1 MHPGRQMNGI
11 NKNRSLL
18 FTGEGSSLLMT
29 IKPTAL
35 KTLQRQLLAHLL
47 LALFLT
53 PGLIQVF
60 HHHEHESIHVHSI
73 GQGSLLSKYE
83 HCAICSFEFVS
94 FLKSEPVFI
103 SQGDVERHALQSGLC
118 EAPVL
123 SDVLVLSDRA
133 PPLS

>member
-1 MHPGRQMNGI
+1 M
-11 NKNRSLL
+11 
-18 FTGEGSSLLMT
+18 FTGKGTSVSMT

-35 KTLQRQLLAHLL
+35 KTTQRQLLALL
-47 LALFLT
+47 LLTLFLT

-60 HHHEHESIHVHSI
+60 HHHEHEVFHVHSNV
-73 GQGSLLSKYE
+73 QGGLLSKYE
-83 HCAICSFEFVS
+83 HCSICSFEFVS

-103 SQGDVERHALQSGLC
+103 STGDFQCHTLLTGLF

-123 SDVLVLSDRA
+123 SDVLILSDRA

>member
-1 MHPGRQMNGI
+1 M
-11 NKNRSLL
+11 
-18 FTGEGSSLLMT
+18 FTGEGPSILMT
-29 IKPTAL
+29 TKPTAL
-35 KTLQRQLLAHLL
+35 KTLQRQLLALLL

-60 HHHEHESIHVHSI
+60 HHHEHEVLHVHSN
-73 GQGSLLSKYE
+73 GQGGLLSKYE

-94 FLKSEPVFI
+94 FLKSEPVFV
-103 SQGDVERHALQSGLC
+103 STGDLKLLSLPAGIC

-123 SDVLVLSDRA
+123 SDVLILSDRA